1 MKTLEQLKDFA
12 AGYRAA
18 THDPACIDDW
28 LEWGGY
34 DLNICGS
41 DSISGLSE
49 NDLVV
54 YAFPEGWRQTLPE
67 PIHTFIV

>member
-18 THDPACIDDW
+18 TQDPAQTDDW

-41 DSISGLSE
+41 ELIDVLSE
-49 NDLVV
+49 HDLMVIA
-54 YAFPEGWRQTLPE
+54 YPEGWVDTLPD
-67 PIHTFIV
+67 PIHKFTV

>member
-18 THDPACIDDW
+18 TYDPACTDEW

-41 DSISGLSE
+41 EHIGGLSE
-49 NDLVV
+49 HDLIV
-54 YAFPEGWRQTLPE
+54 YAFPEGWRETLPE